1 MIMVIGDLPLC
12 NLTKRAQQIYLLSG
26 FSPCVVSKICL
37 VICHLRKK
45 KLSADLRVP
54 SSGPRNNCGRIN
66 GTRPHIVSKVA
77 KRILHDKI
85 QKHCSA
91 LRCPWLPYYPVS
103 KLSGALWRRGRKR
116 KESLQQRRFE
126 TLIGRD
132 DISNDLLRV
141 FQCLFTFA
149 LVSASRRLA
158 EIWQLSRRGATG
170 ELKVEFKFQRPSCK
184 LSFLFSPR
192 RQRAPESLL
201 AGYYQTNL
209 HSNNRRYLSFR
220 THAGTSHPW
229 RPCFLCP
236 RCQIV

>member
-12 NLTKRAQQIYLLSG
+12 
-26 FSPCVVSKICL
+26 
-37 VICHLRKK
+37 
-45 KLSADLRVP
+45 
-54 SSGPRNNCGRIN
+54 
-66 GTRPHIVSKVA
+66 KVA

-103 KLSGALWRRGRKR
+103 KLSVAPWRRGRKR
-116 KESLQQRRFE
+116 KESLQQGRFE
-126 TLIGRD
+126 MLIGRD

-149 LVSASRRLA
+149 LVSASLWLA

-170 ELKVEFKFQRPSCK
+170 ELEVELQRPSCK
-184 LSFLFSPR
+184 FSFLFSPR

-220 THAGTSHPW
+220 AHTGTSHPW
-229 RPCFLCP
+229 CPCFLCP
-236 RCQIV
+236 RRQIV